1 MNNQQIQNINQLNS
15 DLGAIKIFPDYS
27 KVLYT
32 YTGSNT
38 AITHVVE
45 ADGVLVAQ
53 AEQTIE
59 GYGAQVLVDDRTIC
73 LAHAPYGN
81 GVDHVIAMTCILVK
95 KGQTIRTIGLYS
107 QKYELN
113 IYGLQ

>member
-1 MNNQQIQNINQLNS
+1 M
-15 DLGAIKIFPDYS
+15 
-27 KVLYT
+27 YT

-113 IYGLQ
+113 IYGFQ